1 MCSRFFRHGV
11 SWEVYR
17 DALGILV
24 PENVD
29 PPEPA
34 YNVAPSQIVPIV
46 RHTPEDDVMPTG
58 TLQLAPARWGLIPS
72 WWSKP
77 VSELNAPAFNAN
89 ADTAAEKPVFR
100 GAFRHRRC
108 LVPVSGFYQWTGP
121 QGRRTPF
128 AIGLRNQRWFCLAG
142 LWDRAMID
150 GSEID
155 SFTILTTR
163 PNDLMA
169 GLHTTMPVIL
179 HYEDHDHWLDPAR
192 PVDGLFDPFE
202 TDAMQAWPVGPDV
215 GNVRNQGPHLIEE
228 A

>member
-1 MCSRFFRHGV
+1 MCGRFFRHGV
-11 SWEVYR
+11 SWDEYR
-17 DALGILV
+17 EALGILV
-24 PENVD
+24 PDHVD

-34 YNVAPSQIVPIV
+34 YNVAPTQIVPIV
-46 RHTPEDDVMPTG
+46 RLAVEGDDMPTG
-58 TLQLAPARWGLIPS
+58 ARQLAPARWGLIPS

-77 VSELNAPAFNAN
+77 ITELKAPAFNAS
-89 ADTAAEKPVFR
+89 ADSVEEKPFFR

-108 LVPVSGFYQWTGP
+108 LIPMSGFYQWTGAK
-121 QGRRTPF
+121 GSRTPF
-128 AIGLRNQRWFCLAG
+128 AIALRNQRWFCVAG

-155 SFTILTTR
+155 SFTLLTTT

-179 HYEDHDHWLDPAR
+179 HRQDHERWLDTTA
-192 PVDGLFDPFE
+192 PVDGLFEPFE
-202 TDAMQAWPVGPDV
+202 TDAMQAWPVRPDV
-215 GNVRNQGPHLIEE
+215 GNVRNQGPQLIEE